1 MGFRSIVESP
11 AVATLARDSNT
22 YWKDYQGVALPGWV
36 LILYGVS
43 IAALAVSGLAAI
55 DILRLRRY
63 GLRDQTAGWLFFV
76 LGFPFGGVIW
86 FIRRRIYGP

>member
-1 MGFRSIVESP
+1 M
-11 AVATLARDSNT
+11 N
-22 YWKDYQGVALPGWV
+22 W
-36 LILYGVS
+36 LYGMYVVS
-43 IAALAVSGLAAI
+43 IGALLVSALAAI